1 MKIGYARVSLS
12 AQNLDHQIKKLE
24 SSGYQKIF
32 SKKLSGKD
40 TYRPALK
47 EMLDFIRKDDE
58 VYVLSLDR
66 LGRSSQDISDIL
78 ATIKRKGALINIL
91 NLPSFEGIQDPN
103 LKFSF

>member
-1 MKIGYARVSLS
+1 
-12 AQNLDHQIKKLE
+12 
-24 SSGYQKIF
+24 
-32 SKKLSGKD
+32 
-40 TYRPALK
+40 
-47 EMLDFIRKDDE
+47 MLDFIRKDDE

-91 NLPSFEGIQDPN
+91 NLPSFEGIQYPN